1 MRSVVTEGV
10 EPVELLVEEGGGGL
24 TLVLK
29 CEVYSSGWFSYS
41 MGSYMPSLFLIR
53 W

>member
-10 EPVELLVEEGGGGL
+10 ELLVEGGGGL